1 MIPTRFVYKHYFL
14 NSAEG
19 ERFVQPD
26 KATVRHVDEDDRT
39 KHTVTDSLNRSQ
51 EVYIINESGLYSLI
65 LSSKLPSA
73 KQFGIRFLIC
83 EWSGTTLGISQN
95 MASNIN
101 VNIPL
106 YTILCYVLS
115 NYSISIC

>member
-1 MIPTRFVYKHYFL
+1 M
-14 NSAEG
+14 G
-19 ERFVQPD
+19 
-26 KATVRHVDEDDRT
+26 
-39 KHTVTDSLNRSQ
+39 
-51 EVYIINESGLYSLI
+51 SG
-65 LSSKLPSA
+65 LPSA

-83 EWSGTTLGISQN
+83 EWSGTTTGIFQN

-101 VNIPL
+101 VNVPL